1 MTLRKLIWWFFSTLM
16 IGTLLSMI
24 LGFSLQVYPFE
35 HWLFLLLAGS
45 TNATVAG
52 LGFFSYLI
60 FNWLGTG
67 FLRNP
72 KLFMWLQIGLIVL
85 AIGSVIYAF
94 TTQYAGSDLWMFLS
108 VILVI
113 VIVAVVVALRK
124 AKLTGKK
131 TFIPALFFMVVA
143 TILESLPWIQPKEQ
157 TDVTLASIYLTV
169 ITLLVCNAWQIL
181 NLHKWIKKP
190 QTETKLANKVVSK
203 GKGMEETKDLPQT
216 KQETS
221 AAQKN
226 AKPKKNKSN
235 KKKKRKK

>member
-1 MTLRKLIWWFFSTLM
+1 MTLRKLTWWIFSTLV

-24 LGFSLQVYPFE
+24 LGFALQVYPFE

-45 TNATVAG
+45 TNAAVAG

-72 KLFMWLQIGLIVL
+72 KLFVWVQIGLIVL
-85 AIGSVIYAF
+85 AVGSVIYSFA
-94 TTQYAGSDLWMFLS
+94 TQYSGSDLWMFLS
-108 VILVI
+108 AILVI
-113 VIVAVVVALRK
+113 VIVSVIVASRK
-124 AKLTGKK
+124 SKLTGKK
-131 TFIPALFFMVVA
+131 TFIPALFFMIVA
-143 TILESLPWIQPKEQ
+143 TVLESLPWIQPKVE

-190 QTETKLANKVVSK
+190 QPQPKTTNQAISK
-203 GKGMEETKDLPQT
+203 GKEVVEQKDSPQP
-216 KQETS
+216 KQATS
-221 AAQKN
+221 SAKTN
-226 AKPKKNKSN
+226 SKPKK
-235 KKKKRKK
+235 KKKKKKK